1 MKTEKSMKYITNIT
15 NKLWNWVKFSV
26 FTFPLSVLVLF
37 SCSQEEFL
45 PQDTTSLQILV
56 SDFPAFSENHD
67 TRAIGTQDV
76 GKTEWEDGD
85 QIIVTLTSKKFG
97 AQNAV
102 LTYDGTTWST
112 DARFLYLDNETP
124 TVSVIYAP
132 CYEVTEEGTMQLRN
146 GIQLGMTEYL
156 SGDSKVEDGIMTITF
171 NSAKRDY
178 SRLRFVASPG
188 AELEVKISGEYTPA
202 GGVESYNSD
211 FTLTADQKGNAYLYG
226 FFAEGTNI
234 VVNRDN
240 ELPVEKQMPFNTV
253 AGKSYALDAR
263 SYFYIDVN
271 GWQLNKMFKTEKAN
285 CRTIKFVPSS
295 SDFTPSF
302 SDLYGNYAGFV
313 TNGDTL
319 EFHTNADGFVAPDDC
334 SDMFSALSSLTTV
347 DFGGCFD
354 TSNVTNMENMFS
366 DCGSL
371 TSLDLSGFDTS
382 KVTNMESMFF
392 GCQNLATLDVS
403 GFDTSKVTNM
413 LAMFDSC
420 VYLTSL
426 DLSGFD
432 TSKVTNMDSMFFG
445 CGSLASLD
453 VSGFDTSNV
462 TNMNYMF
469 YSCGSLTSLDL
480 SGFDTSK
487 VTNMDSMFFGCESLA
502 SLDLSGFNT
511 SNVTNMENMFYSC
524 SSLTSLDVSGF
535 DTSNVTYMACMFSH
549 CSKLVSLDLSG
560 FDTSKVTDMIEMFDN
575 CYNLTSLDLSGF
587 DTSKVTDMRYMFD
600 SCRCLQSLD
609 VSNFNTSQVSS
620 MNYMFQECR
629 ALAELDLQ
637 SFTFS
642 HSPTVKSMFNGIGSS
657 LDLMEIP
664 VCVSAEGK
672 TYLDGQNYTNTKAK
686 FVLP

>member
-1 MKTEKSMKYITNIT
+1 MKTEKNMKNITNIL
-15 NKLWNWVKFSV
+15 NKLRTLVKFSVFTFPLSVGKLRTWVKFSV
-26 FTFPLSVLVLF
+26 FTFPLSVLF

-45 PQDTTSLQILV
+45 PQDTTSLQFVV
-56 SDFPAFSENHD
+56 SDFPAFGEDPD

-76 GKTEWEDGD
+76 GKRAWEDGD
-85 QIIVTLTSKKFG
+85 QIIVTLTSKRYG
-97 AQNAV
+97 VQSAV
-102 LTYDGTTWST
+102 LTYDGTSWST

-156 SGDSKVEDGIMTITF
+156 SGDSEVEDGIMTITF
-171 NSAKRDY
+171 NRAKRDY

-202 GGVESYNSD
+202 GGVGSYNSD

-240 ELPVEKQMPFNTV
+240 ELPVERQISFNTV

-271 GWQLNKMFKTEKAN
+271 GWELNEMFKMEMAN

-313 TNGDTL
+313 ANGYTL

-334 SDMFSALSSLTTV
+334 SDMFSDFSSLTTV

-382 KVTNMESMFF
+382 NVTSMSGMFF
-392 GCQNLATLDVS
+392 GCQNLATLDI
-403 GFDTSKVTNM
+403 
-413 LAMFDSC
+413 
-420 VYLTSL
+420 
-426 DLSGFD
+426 
-432 TSKVTNMDSMFFG
+432 
-445 CGSLASLD
+445 
-453 VSGFDTSNV
+453 SGFDTSNV

-469 YSCGSLTSLDL
+469 YSCGSLTSLDV

-487 VTNMDSMFFGCESLA
+487 VTD
-502 SLDLSGFNT
+502 
-511 SNVTNMENMFYSC
+511 
-524 SSLTSLDVSGF
+524 
-535 DTSNVTYMACMFSH
+535 MARMFSH

-560 FDTSKVTDMIEMFDN
+560 FDTSNVTDMIEMFDN
-575 CYNLTSLDLSGF
+575 CYNLASLDLSGF

-609 VSNFNTSQVSS
+609 VSNFNTSQVSY

-642 HSPTVKSMFNGIGSS
+642 HSPTVKSMFDGIGSS
-657 LDLMEIP
+657 LDLTEIP

>member
-1 MKTEKSMKYITNIT
+1 MKYMNIT
-15 NKLWNWVKFSV
+15 KKIGWITSV
-26 FTFPLSVLVLF
+26 LCTLLSVLFV

-45 PQDTTSLQILV
+45 PQETTSLQFLV
-56 SDFPAFSENHD
+56 SDFPAFGESHD

-85 QIIVTLTSKKFG
+85 QIIVTLTSKRYG

-102 LTYDGTTWST
+102 LTYDGTSWST

-156 SGDSKVEDGIMTITF
+156 SGDSEVEDGIMTITF

-202 GGVESYNSD
+202 GGVESYSGD

-226 FFAEGTNI
+226 TFAEGTNI

-240 ELPVEKQMPFNTV
+240 ELPVERQISFNTV

-271 GWQLNKMFKTEKAN
+271 GWGLNEMFKTEKAN

-313 TNGDTL
+313 TNGYTL
-319 EFHTNADGFVAPDDC
+319 EFHTNAVGFVAPDDC

-354 TSNVTNMENMFS
+354 TSNVTNMDNMFS

-382 KVTNMESMFF
+382 NVTSMIGMFF

-413 LAMFDSC
+413 FAMFDSC
-420 VYLTSL
+420 VYLTTL

-432 TSKVTNMDSMFFG
+432 TSKVTNMK
-445 CGSLASLD
+445 
-453 VSGFDTSNV
+453 N
-462 TNMNYMF
+462 
-469 YSCGSLTSLDL
+469 
-480 SGFDTSK
+480 
-487 VTNMDSMFFGCESLA
+487 MFFGCESLA

-511 SNVTNMENMFYSC
+511 SNVTNMERVFHLC
-524 SSLTSLDVSGF
+524 SSLTSLDLSGF
-535 DTSNVTYMACMFSH
+535 DTSNVTSMSAMFSS
-549 CSKLVSLDLSG
+549 CLKLVSLDLSG
-560 FDTSKVTDMIEMFDN
+560 FDTSKVTDMMEMFN
-575 CYNLTSLDLSGF
+575 GCYNLTSLDLSGF
-587 DTSKVTDMRYMFD
+587 DTSKVTDMRFMFD

-657 LDLMEIP
+657 LDLTEIP
-664 VCVSAEGK
+664 VCVSAAGK
-672 TYLDGQNYTNTKAK
+672 TYLDGQNYTDTKAK

>member
-1 MKTEKSMKYITNIT
+1 MKTEKNMKNITNIL
-15 NKLWNWVKFSV
+15 NKLRTLVKFSV
-26 FTFPLSVLVLF
+26 FTFPLSVLF

-45 PQDTTSLQILV
+45 PQDTTSLQFVV
-56 SDFPAFSENHD
+56 SDFPAFGEDPD

-76 GKTEWEDGD
+76 GKRAWEDGD
-85 QIIVTLTSKKFG
+85 QIIVTLTSKRYG
-97 AQNAV
+97 VQSAV
-102 LTYDGTTWST
+102 LTYDGTSWST

-156 SGDSKVEDGIMTITF
+156 SGDSEVEDGIMTITF
-171 NSAKRDY
+171 NRAKRDY

-202 GGVESYNSD
+202 GGVGSYNSD

-240 ELPVEKQMPFNTV
+240 ELPVERQISFNTV

-271 GWQLNKMFKTEKAN
+271 GWELNEMFKMEMAN

-313 TNGDTL
+313 ANGYTL

-334 SDMFSALSSLTTV
+334 SDMFSDFSSLTTV

-382 KVTNMESMFF
+382 NVTSMSGMFF
-392 GCQNLATLDVS
+392 GCQNLATLDI
-403 GFDTSKVTNM
+403 
-413 LAMFDSC
+413 
-420 VYLTSL
+420 
-426 DLSGFD
+426 
-432 TSKVTNMDSMFFG
+432 
-445 CGSLASLD
+445 
-453 VSGFDTSNV
+453 SGFDTSNV

-469 YSCGSLTSLDL
+469 YSCGSLTSLDV

-487 VTNMDSMFFGCESLA
+487 VTD
-502 SLDLSGFNT
+502 
-511 SNVTNMENMFYSC
+511 
-524 SSLTSLDVSGF
+524 
-535 DTSNVTYMACMFSH
+535 MARMFSH

-560 FDTSKVTDMIEMFDN
+560 FDTSNVTDMIEMFDN
-575 CYNLTSLDLSGF
+575 CYNLASLDLSGF

-609 VSNFNTSQVSS
+609 VSNFNTSQVSY

-642 HSPTVKSMFNGIGSS
+642 HSPTVKSMFDGIGSS
-657 LDLMEIP
+657 LDLTEIP

>member
-1 MKTEKSMKYITNIT
+1 MKNITNIT
-15 NKLWNWVKFSV
+15 KKLRSWVKFSV
-26 FTFPLSVLVLF
+26 FTFPLYVLF

-45 PQDTTSLQILV
+45 PQDTTSLQFLV
-56 SDFPAFSENHD
+56 SDFPAFGESHD
-67 TRAIGTQDV
+67 TRAIGTQDI

-85 QIIVTLTSKKFG
+85 QIIVTLTSKRYG

-102 LTYDGTTWST
+102 LTYDGTLWST

-156 SGDSKVEDGIMTITF
+156 SGDSEVEDGIMTITF

-188 AELEVKISGEYTPA
+188 AELDVKISGEYTPA
-202 GGVESYNSD
+202 GGVESYSGD

-226 FFAEGTNI
+226 IFAEGTNI

-240 ELPVEKQMPFNTV
+240 ELPVERQISFNTV

-271 GWQLNKMFKTEKAN
+271 GWKLNDMFKTEKAN

-313 TNGDTL
+313 TNGYTL

-334 SDMFSALSSLTTV
+334 SYMFSGLSSLTTV

-354 TSNVTNMENMFS
+354 TSNVTNMDNMFS

-382 KVTNMESMFF
+382 KVTNMK
-392 GCQNLATLDVS
+392 N
-403 GFDTSKVTNM
+403 
-413 LAMFDSC
+413 
-420 VYLTSL
+420 
-426 DLSGFD
+426 
-432 TSKVTNMDSMFFG
+432 
-445 CGSLASLD
+445 
-453 VSGFDTSNV
+453 
-462 TNMNYMF
+462 
-469 YSCGSLTSLDL
+469 
-480 SGFDTSK
+480 
-487 VTNMDSMFFGCESLA
+487 MFFGCESLA

-511 SNVTNMENMFYSC
+511 SNVTNMGKMFHRC
-524 SSLTSLDVSGF
+524 TSLTSLDLSGF
-535 DTSNVTYMACMFSH
+535 DTSNVTDMACMFSY
-549 CSKLVSLDLSG
+549 CSNLVSLDLSG

-629 ALAELDLQ
+629 ALAELDLH

-657 LDLMEIP
+657 LDLTEIP

-672 TYLDGQNYTNTKAK
+672 TYLDGQNYTDTKAK

>member
-1 MKTEKSMKYITNIT
+1 MKNITNMT
-15 NKLWNWVKFSV
+15 NKLWHWVKFSV
-26 FTFPLSVLVLF
+26 FTFPLSVDKLWSWVKFSVFTFPLYVLF

-45 PQDTTSLQILV
+45 PQDTTSLQFLV
-56 SDFPAFSENHD
+56 SDFPAFSESHD

-76 GKTEWEDGD
+76 GKTAWEDGD
-85 QIIVTLTSKKFG
+85 QVIVTLTSKRYG
-97 AQNAV
+97 AQNAA
-102 LTYDGTTWST
+102 LTYDGTSWST

-132 CYEVTEEGTMQLRN
+132 CYEVTEEGVMQLRD

-156 SGDSKVEDGIMTITF
+156 SCDSEVEDGIMTITF

-188 AELEVKISGEYTPA
+188 AELDVKISGEYTPA
-202 GGVESYNSD
+202 GGVESYSGD

-240 ELPVEKQMPFNTV
+240 ELPVERQISFNTV

-263 SYFYIDVN
+263 SYFYIELS
-271 GWQLNKMFKTEKAN
+271 GWELNEMFKTGKAN

-302 SDLYGNYAGFV
+302 PDLYGNYAGFV

-334 SDMFSALSSLTTV
+334 SDMFSTLSSLTTV

-354 TSNVTNMENMFS
+354 TSNVTNMDNMFS

-382 KVTNMESMFF
+382 NVTSMIGMFF

-413 LAMFDSC
+413 FAMFDSC
-420 VYLTSL
+420 FYLTTL

-432 TSKVTNMDSMFFG
+432 TSKVTNMENMFLG
-445 CGSLASLD
+445 CD
-453 VSGFDTSNV
+453 
-462 TNMNYMF
+462 
-469 YSCGSLTSLDL
+469 C
-480 SGFDTSK
+480 
-487 VTNMDSMFFGCESLA
+487 LA

-511 SNVTNMENMFYSC
+511 SNVTNMEYMFSGC
-524 SSLTSLDVSGF
+524 GSLTSLDVSGF
-535 DTSNVTYMACMFSH
+535 DTSNVTDMARMFSY

-560 FDTSKVTDMIEMFDN
+560 FDTSKVTDMMEMFN
-575 CYNLTSLDLSGF
+575 GCYNLTSLDLSGF

-629 ALAELDLQ
+629 ALAELDLH

-657 LDLMEIP
+657 LDLTEIP

-672 TYLDGQNYTNTKAK
+672 TYLDGQNYTDTKAK

>member
-1 MKTEKSMKYITNIT
+1 MRKRLNKLKTEKNMKNITNIT
-15 NKLWNWVKFSV
+15 NKLRTLVKFSV
-26 FTFPLSVLVLF
+26 FTFPLSVLVLV

-45 PQDTTSLQILV
+45 QQETTSLQILV
-56 SDFPAFSENHD
+56 SDFPAFSESHD

-85 QIIVTLTSKKFG
+85 QIIVTLTSKRYG
-97 AQNAV
+97 VQRAV
-102 LTYDGTTWST
+102 LTLSGTSWST
-112 DARFLYLDNETP
+112 DARFLYLENETP

-132 CYEVTEEGTMQLRN
+132 CYEVTGEGTMQLRN

-156 SGDSKVEDGIMTITF
+156 SGDSEVEDGIMAITF
-171 NSAKRDY
+171 NRVKRDY

-211 FTLTADQKGNAYLYG
+211 FTLTADQQGNAYLYG
-226 FFAEGTNI
+226 TFAEGTNI

-240 ELPVEKQMPFNTV
+240 ELPVERQISFNTV

-263 SYFYIDVN
+263 SYFYIELSGYD
-271 GWQLNKMFKTEKAN
+271 LNDMFKKEMAN

-295 SDFTPSF
+295 SDFGSEF
-302 SDLYGNYAGFV
+302 NDYYGHYADFV

-382 KVTNMESMFF
+382 KVT
-392 GCQNLATLDVS
+392 
-403 GFDTSKVTNM
+403 
-413 LAMFDSC
+413 
-420 VYLTSL
+420 
-426 DLSGFD
+426 
-432 TSKVTNMDSMFFG
+432 
-445 CGSLASLD
+445 
-453 VSGFDTSNV
+453 
-462 TNMNYMF
+462 
-469 YSCGSLTSLDL
+469 
-480 SGFDTSK
+480 
-487 VTNMDSMFFGCESLA
+487 
-502 SLDLSGFNT
+502 
-511 SNVTNMENMFYSC
+511 
-524 SSLTSLDVSGF
+524 
-535 DTSNVTYMACMFSH
+535 
-549 CSKLVSLDLSG
+549 
-560 FDTSKVTDMIEMFDN
+560 
-575 CYNLTSLDLSGF
+575 
-587 DTSKVTDMRYMFD
+587 DMRYMFD

-620 MNYMFQECR
+620 MDYMFQECR

-657 LDLMEIP
+657 LDLTEIP

>member
-1 MKTEKSMKYITNIT
+1 MKNITNMT
-15 NKLWNWVKFSV
+15 NKLWHWVKFSIFTFPLSVDKLWSWVKFSV
-26 FTFPLSVLVLF
+26 FTFPLYVLF

-45 PQDTTSLQILV
+45 PQDTTSLQFLV
-56 SDFPAFSENHD
+56 SDFPAFGESHD
-67 TRAIGTQDV
+67 TRAIGTQDI

-85 QIIVTLTSKKFG
+85 QIIVTLTSKRYG

-102 LTYDGTTWST
+102 LTYDGTLWST

-146 GIQLGMTEYL
+146 GIQLGMTESL
-156 SGDSKVEDGIMTITF
+156 SGDSEVEDGIMTITF

-226 FFAEGTNI
+226 TFAEGTNI

-240 ELPVEKQMPFNTV
+240 ELPVERQISFNTV

-271 GWQLNKMFKTEKAN
+271 GWGLNEMFKTEKAN

-302 SDLYGNYAGFV
+302 PDLYGNYAGFV

-319 EFHTNADGFVAPDDC
+319 EFHTNADVFVAPDDC
-334 SDMFSALSSLTTV
+334 SFMFSALSSLTTV

-354 TSNVTNMENMFS
+354 TSNVTNMDNMFS

-382 KVTNMESMFF
+382 NVTSMSAMFY
-392 GCQNLATLDVS
+392 GCQNLAILDVS

-413 LAMFDSC
+413 FAMFDSC
-420 VYLTSL
+420 FYLTTL

-432 TSKVTNMDSMFFG
+432 TSKVTNMENMFLG
-445 CGSLASLD
+445 CD
-453 VSGFDTSNV
+453 
-462 TNMNYMF
+462 
-469 YSCGSLTSLDL
+469 C
-480 SGFDTSK
+480 
-487 VTNMDSMFFGCESLA
+487 LA

-511 SNVTNMENMFYSC
+511 SNVTNMEYMFSGC
-524 SSLTSLDVSGF
+524 GSLTSLDVSGF
-535 DTSNVTYMACMFSH
+535 DTSNVTDMARMFSY

-587 DTSKVTDMRYMFD
+587 DTSKVTDMRFMFD

-629 ALAELDLQ
+629 ALAELDLH

-657 LDLMEIP
+657 LDLTEIL

>member
-1 MKTEKSMKYITNIT
+1 MKNITNIL
-15 NKLWNWVKFSV
+15 NKLWHWVKFSVFTFPLSVGKLRTWVKFSV
-26 FTFPLSVLVLF
+26 FTFPLSVLV

-45 PQDTTSLQILV
+45 PQDTTSLQFLV
-56 SDFPAFSENHD
+56 SDFPAFSESHD

-76 GKTEWEDGD
+76 GKRAWEDGD
-85 QIIVTLTSKKFG
+85 QVIITFTSRRFG
-97 AQNAV
+97 AQSAV
-102 LTYDGTTWST
+102 LTYDGTSWGT
-112 DARFLYLDNETP
+112 DASFSYLDNETP
-124 TVSVIYAP
+124 AVSVIYAP
-132 CYEVTEEGTMQLRN
+132 CYKVTEEGTMQLRN

-156 SGDSKVEDGIMTITF
+156 SGDSEVEDGIMTITF
-171 NSAKRDY
+171 NRAKRDY
-178 SRLRFVASPG
+178 SRLRFVATPG

-202 GGVESYNSD
+202 GGVASYNSD

-226 FFAEGTNI
+226 TFAEGTNI

-240 ELPVEKQMPFNTV
+240 ELPVERQMPFNTV

-271 GWQLNKMFKTEKAN
+271 GWELNEMFKMEMAN

-295 SDFTPSF
+295 SDFTPGF

-313 TNGDTL
+313 ANGDTL

-334 SDMFSALSSLTTV
+334 SYMFSDLSSLTTV
-347 DFGGCFD
+347 DFGECFD
-354 TSNVTNMENMFS
+354 TSNVTNMDNMFS
-366 DCGSL
+366 GCGSL

-382 KVTNMESMFF
+382 NVTNMDNMFS
-392 GCQNLATLDVS
+392 GCGSLTSLDLS
-403 GFDTSKVTNM
+403 GFDTSNVTNM

-453 VSGFDTSNV
+453 VSGFNTSNV

-469 YSCGSLTSLDL
+469 SGCGSLTSLDL
-480 SGFDTSK
+480 SGFDTS
-487 VTNMDSMFFGCESLA
+487 
-502 SLDLSGFNT
+502 
-511 SNVTNMENMFYSC
+511 NVT
-524 SSLTSLDVSGF
+524 D
-535 DTSNVTYMACMFSH
+535 MARMFSL

-620 MNYMFQECR
+620 MDYMFQECR

-657 LDLMEIP
+657 LDLTEIP

-686 FVLP
+686 FVSL

>member
-1 MKTEKSMKYITNIT
+1 MKTEKNMKHITNIT
-15 NKLWNWVKFSV
+15 NKLWHWVKFSVFTFPLSVDKLRHWVKFSV
-26 FTFPLSVLVLF
+26 FTFPLSVLVLV

-45 PQDTTSLQILV
+45 QQETTSLQLLV
-56 SDFPAFSENHD
+56 SDFPAFSESHD

-132 CYEVTEEGTMQLRN
+132 CYEVTGEGTMQLRN

-156 SGDSKVEDGIMTITF
+156 SGDSEVEDGIMTITF
-171 NSAKRDY
+171 NRAKRDY
-178 SRLRFVASPG
+178 SRLRFVATPG

-202 GGVESYNSD
+202 GGVASYNSD

-226 FFAEGTNI
+226 TFAEGTNI

-240 ELPVEKQMPFNTV
+240 ELPVERQISFNTV

-263 SYFYIDVN
+263 SYFYIELSGYD
-271 GWQLNKMFKTEKAN
+271 LNNMFKQEMAN

-295 SDFTPSF
+295 SDFSSEF
-302 SDLYGNYAGFV
+302 YDYYGHYAGFV

-354 TSNVTNMENMFS
+354 TSNVTNMDNMFS
-366 DCGSL
+366 DSGSLTSLDLSGFDTSNVTSMNSMFFGCQNLATLDISGFDTSKVTNMIEMFENCNNL

-382 KVTNMESMFF
+382 KVTNMENMF
-392 GCQNLATLDVS
+392 L
-403 GFDTSKVTNM
+403 
-413 LAMFDSC
+413 
-420 VYLTSL
+420 
-426 DLSGFD
+426 
-432 TSKVTNMDSMFFG
+432 
-445 CGSLASLD
+445 
-453 VSGFDTSNV
+453 
-462 TNMNYMF
+462 
-469 YSCGSLTSLDL
+469 
-480 SGFDTSK
+480 
-487 VTNMDSMFFGCESLA
+487 GCECLA

-511 SNVTNMENMFYSC
+511 SNVTNMERMFNLC
-524 SSLTSLDVSGF
+524 SSLTSLDLSGF
-535 DTSNVTYMACMFSH
+535 DTSNVTDMACMFSL

-560 FDTSKVTDMIEMFDN
+560 FDTSKVTDMIEMFIG

-587 DTSKVTDMRYMFD
+587 DTSKVTDMRFMFE
-600 SCRCLQSLD
+600 SCQCLQSLD

-629 ALAELDLQ
+629 ALAELDLH

-657 LDLMEIP
+657 LDLTEIP

-672 TYLDGQNYTNTKAK
+672 TYLDGQNYTDTKAK

>member
-1 MKTEKSMKYITNIT
+1 MKYMNIT
-15 NKLWNWVKFSV
+15 KKIGWI
-26 FTFPLSVLVLF
+26 TSVLCTLYSVLF
-37 SCSQEEFL
+37 VSCSQEEFL
-45 PQDTTSLQILV
+45 PQETTSLQILV
-56 SDFPAFSENHD
+56 SDFPAFSESHD

-85 QIIVTLTSKKFG
+85 QIIVTLTSKRYG

-102 LTYDGTTWST
+102 LTYDGTSWST
-112 DARFLYLDNETP
+112 DASFLYLENETP

-132 CYEVTEEGTMQLRN
+132 CYEVTGEGTMQLRN

-156 SGDSKVEDGIMTITF
+156 SGDSEVEDGIMTITF

-188 AELEVKISGEYTPA
+188 AELDVKISGEYTPA
-202 GGVESYNSD
+202 GGVESNNSD

-226 FFAEGTNI
+226 TFAEGTNI

-240 ELPVEKQMPFNTV
+240 ELPVERQISFNTV

-263 SYFYIDVN
+263 SYFYIELSGYEMN
-271 GWQLNKMFKTEKAN
+271 EMFKTKKAN

-302 SDLYGNYAGFV
+302 PDLYGNYAGFV

-319 EFHTNADGFVAPDDC
+319 EFHTNADVFVAPDDC

-354 TSNVTNMENMFS
+354 TSNVTNMDNMFS
-366 DCGSL
+366 DCGNL

-382 KVTNMESMFF
+382 NVTSMRSMFY
-392 GCQNLATLDVS
+392 GCQNLASLDIS

-413 LAMFDSC
+413 FAMFDSC
-420 VYLTSL
+420 VY
-426 DLSGFD
+426 
-432 TSKVTNMDSMFFG
+432 
-445 CGSLASLD
+445 
-453 VSGFDTSNV
+453 
-462 TNMNYMF
+462 
-469 YSCGSLTSLDL
+469 
-480 SGFDTSK
+480 
-487 VTNMDSMFFGCESLA
+487 
-502 SLDLSGFNT
+502 
-511 SNVTNMENMFYSC
+511 
-524 SSLTSLDVSGF
+524 
-535 DTSNVTYMACMFSH
+535 
-549 CSKLVSLDLSG
+549 
-560 FDTSKVTDMIEMFDN
+560 
-575 CYNLTSLDLSGF
+575 LTSLDLSGF

-600 SCRCLQSLD
+600 SCQCLQSLD
-609 VSNFNTSQVSS
+609 VSNFNTSQVSY

-629 ALAELDLQ
+629 ALAELDLH

-657 LDLMEIP
+657 LDLTEIP

-672 TYLDGQNYTNTKAK
+672 TYLDGQNYTDTKAK